1 MSCGHQPEDQEM
13 MDSSSLAYKKWMV
26 VALLWGSHVI
36 TFVIRISLGVVAPT
50 LITLYGISPTSMGL
64 ILSGY
69 SWFYMACLLPIGF
82 IVDRF
87 GSFLVMG
94 IGSLVWGLATIAFPL
109 VTAGVFFFVMR
120 GLFGAGHS
128 MMIPGGAAALS
139 RWVSRDQRALAVG
152 LTFAGGTM
160 GLAIGSPT
168 AALLLDRFG
177 WQWVFYGVGT
187 ASLLFSLAW
196 FVLYPKELLGPPTAR
211 EQEKKRKF
219 QEERV
224 SWGTLLR
231 HRSTWGIALGQ
242 VGYLYGYFFFMTWL
256 PGYLVMERNM
266 TTLRTGWVASL
277 PFLMGI
283 LGTIGGGWL
292 GDFLIRRGVNPTLA
306 RKAIIG
312 SGLTGA
318 TVMIVAAAFAEE
330 TWLAVVLLT
339 LCMGSLRL
347 TTASANSIP
356 IDLAPPQATASLA
369 SIQSLGGNA
378 GGLLA
383 PILTGYIVEVTG
395 SFQGALLV
403 AGAMTFMSACSY
415 VFLVGRIEPWQLPSG
430 AKATTTGTSS

>member
-1 MSCGHQPEDQEM
+1 M

-50 LITLYGISPTSMGL
+50 LISLYGISPTSMGL

-82 IVDRF
+82 IADRF
-87 GSFLVMG
+87 GPFLVMG
-94 IGSLVWGLATIAFPL
+94 MGSLLWGLATIAFPL
-109 VTAGVFFFVMR
+109 VTVGVFFFLMR

-128 MMIPGGAAALS
+128 MMIPAGANALS
-139 RWVSRDQRALAVG
+139 HWVDRDQRALAVG

-168 AALLLDRFG
+168 AAFLLDRFG
-177 WQWVFYGVGT
+177 WQSVFYGVGT

-196 FVLYPKELLGPPTAR
+196 FVLYPKERLGPETAQ
-211 EQEKKRKF
+211 EQEKKPET
-219 QEERV
+219 QEDRV
-224 SWGTLLR
+224 GWGALLR
-231 HRSTWGIALGQ
+231 HRTTWGIALGQ

-256 PGYLVMERNM
+256 PGYLVMERHM
-266 TTLRTGWVASL
+266 SILTTGWVASL
-277 PFLMGI
+277 PFLMGMA
-283 LGTIGGGWL
+283 GTIGGGFL
-292 GDFLIRRGVNPTLA
+292 GDFLIRQGVNPTLA

-318 TVMIVAAAFAEE
+318 MIMIVAAAFTEE

-347 TTASANSIP
+347 TTASSNSIP

-369 SIQSLGGNA
+369 AIQSLGGNT
-378 GGLLA
+378 GGLIA
-383 PILTGYIVEVTG
+383 PILTGYIVDVTG
-395 SFQGALLV
+395 SFQMALIV
-403 AGAMTFMSACSY
+403 AGAMALMSACSY
-415 VFLVGRIEPWQLPSG
+415 VFLVGRIEPWQLPS
-430 AKATTTGTSS
+430 TETSADF